1 MMYFLQ
7 RLFSCF
13 LSYSLHLS
21 VTLLPFWHDKIIAY
35 IIHRYCMLHMVCQFE
50 NILFLLGSWNWKL
63 LCQDG
68 GASILKYDN
77 DKSEQGTSFSKA
89 SSVRRAL
96 SVLEMEVEQINKG
109 HYEHYMQK
117 EIHEQPESLTTTM
130 RGRLI
135 RRGSSKSKSVLLGGL
150 KDHLKTIRRSRRIVF
165 IGCGTSYN
173 AALAARPILEELSG
187 QYCMTSTF

>member
-1 MMYFLQ
+1 
-7 RLFSCF
+7 
-13 LSYSLHLS
+13 
-21 VTLLPFWHDKIIAY
+21 
-35 IIHRYCMLHMVCQFE
+35 
-50 NILFLLGSWNWKL
+50 LFLLEKWLFK
-63 LCQDG
+63 DG
-68 GASILKYDN
+68 GASILKYEN
-77 DKSEQGTSFSKA
+77 DMGELGASLSRA

-117 EIHEQPESLTTTM
+117 EIHEQPESITTTM

-187 QYCMTSTF
+187 QCCMT